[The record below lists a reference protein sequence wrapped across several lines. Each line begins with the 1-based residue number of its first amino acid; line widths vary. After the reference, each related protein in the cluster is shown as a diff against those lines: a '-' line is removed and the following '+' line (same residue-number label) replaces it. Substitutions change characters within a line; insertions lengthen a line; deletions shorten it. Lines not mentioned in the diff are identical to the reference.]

1 MKTRERIHAARHLIA
16 HIKPNNVVLAPLS
29 LKIMKTRR
37 PRLTNRT
44 RLHWWSALPALFV
57 IWSLVLQPSHLCLL
71 FESGSHSHS
80 HAPASAHSHHHHA
93 DEAVA
98 ERHNSPK
105 MPALPAPEEDSCC
118 SSGVVPLAI
127 LANSSRFTVPVEQLV
142 HLTFAPAVLP
152 VSSDVFALTNCHGRD
167 GPPRVPLPS
176 QFLLSSFLGRAPP
189 VSV

>member
-1 MKTRERIHAARHLIA
+1 MKTL
-16 HIKPNNVVLAPLS
+16 
-29 LKIMKTRR
+29 R
-37 PRLTNRT
+37 PRITNRT
-44 RLHWWSALPALFV
+44 RPNWWSALPALFV

-71 FESGSHSHS
+71 FESDSHSHS
-80 HAPASAHSHHHHA
+80 HASASAHCHHHA

-105 MPALPAPEEDSCC
+105 MAVLPAPEEDSCC
-118 SSGVVPLAI
+118 SSGVVPVAI
-127 LANSSRFTVPVEQLV
+127 LTNPSRFTVPVEQLV

-176 QFLLSSFLGRAPP
+176 QFLSSYLLGRAPP
-189 VSV
+189 ISV